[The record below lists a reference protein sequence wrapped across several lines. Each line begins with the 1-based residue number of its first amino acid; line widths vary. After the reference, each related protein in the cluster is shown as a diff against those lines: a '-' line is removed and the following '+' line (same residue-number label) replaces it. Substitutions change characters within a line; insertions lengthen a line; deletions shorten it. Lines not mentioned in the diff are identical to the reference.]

1 MTEIEVQNKIN
12 FRNIGILF
20 LIGVAGCFNGMRDF
34 YIYQVGIA
42 KVIFPDPVVFQKVV
56 VLNQSMMSTVN
67 NSMSFIH
74 LGGLVG
80 VIVIVIFIIAIC
92 AGTMGMMGGMAD

>member
-20 LIGVAGCFNGMRDF
+20 LIGVAGCFNGLRDF

-42 KVIFPDPVVFQKVV
+42 KAIFPDPVVFQKVV

-67 NSMSFIH
+67 NSVSFMQ
-74 LGGLVG
+74 LGGLIG
-80 VIVIVIFIIAIC
+80 VIVIILCVIAVV
-92 AGTMGMMGGMAD
+92 ASTMGIMGGMAD

>member
-20 LIGVAGCFNGMRDF
+20 LIGVAGCFNGLRDF

-67 NSMSFIH
+67 NSVSFMQ
-74 LGGLVG
+74 LGGLIG
-80 VIVIVIFIIAIC
+80 AIVIILCIIAAV
-92 AGTMGMMGGMAD
+92 AGTMGIMGGMAD